1 MTLLL
6 KRNGKRQ
13 SLMPRVLLS
22 NKLNLSKF
30 TKMFSLDNK
39 DAHIYSPS
47 LSAGRPL
54 NWSDQPPRVQLRMI
68 AALYERIPD
77 LQACEDDW
85 AAVHLFRSII
95 RNMRNNNRRR
105 GIVPIAASLKPTSAS
120 NPPISPI
127 APTKSKK
134 ITPIDFGIKSL
145 IGNKSRKRI
154 ITIPDTH
161 SSPASSSTEEDT
173 SSDSCSDPDE
183 EATKLSSPPPLLTT
197 RGLKRKQTAKMQ

>member
-1 MTLLL
+1 
-6 KRNGKRQ
+6 
-13 SLMPRVLLS
+13 
-22 NKLNLSKF
+22 
-30 TKMFSLDNK
+30 
-39 DAHIYSPS
+39 
-47 LSAGRPL
+47 
-54 NWSDQPPRVQLRMI
+54 MI